1 VKKNFLYK
9 ILAITLLGV
18 FTFNTIPRE
27 FIHQFLDHHDTKDTP
42 VSHDI
47 TAFSVKHQH
56 CAFLNIEPE
65 PYENVSIFYQV
76 LVQHIIWNYA
86 SPYMPAVRYIPFK
99 ALSLRAPPAI
109 AFPV

>member
-27 FIHQFLDHHDTKDTP
+27 FIHQFLNHHDTKDTH
-42 VSHDI
+42 VSRDI
-47 TAFSVKHQH
+47 IAFSVKHQH

-76 LVQHIIWNYA
+76 QVQYITWHYA
-86 SPYMPAVRYIPFK
+86 SPYMPVVRYIPFK

-109 AFPV
+109 AFPA

>member
-65 PYENVSIFYQV
+65 PYDNVTTFYQV
-76 LVQHIIWNYA
+76 LVQEIIWNYA
-86 SPYMPAVRYIPFK
+86 SPYMPVIRYVPFT
-99 ALSLRAPPAI
+99 ALSLRAPP
-109 AFPV
+109 VVYNV